1 MTKMITVKFLS
12 KLPDKVW
19 YRQFPDEELNWGQCR
34 FVFDK
39 TCDVYDWLVVYDDTP
54 PMDNER
60 FSNYSEQLTCPKEH
74 TLLVTQE
81 PHPIKVYGE
90 SYTHQFAHVL
100 TSQTEKELPHPGR
113 IYSQPALL
121 WFYGMGQKH
130 LRSFNEIAQGPK
142 TAKQQDLS
150 VVWSN
155 KRQRHTTL
163 YQRYRF
169 LTRLK
174 QELAGMEI
182 FGAGHTPL
190 DDKAEA
196 LDPFRYHIAI
206 ENHVSK
212 HHWTEKIADAFLGGC
227 LPFYHGC
234 PNLDDYFPRQS
245 FIPIDIFAIE
255 PSIKI
260 IKQAIAG
267 NEYEKR
273 ATFIEQARQRVLYDF
288 NLFAV
293 IASIIDQHHDDCL
306 TVQDQRIFSRR
317 AANRKSLG
325 VFIQHQWNKQ
335 FFRLKYSLKNLM
347 H

>member
-1 MTKMITVKFLS
+1 MITVKFLS

-19 YRQFPDEELNWGQCR
+19 YRQFPDEELVWGQCR

-39 TCDVYDWLVVYDDTP
+39 ACDAYDWLVVYDDTP
-54 PMDNER
+54 PMGKER
-60 FSNYSEQLTCPKEH
+60 FSNYSERLQCPGEH
-74 TLLVTQE
+74 TLLITQE
-81 PHPIKVYGE
+81 PHPIKVYGD

-100 TSQTEKELPHPGR
+100 TSQTEQELPHPGR

-121 WFYGMGQKH
+121 WFYGMGQQH
-130 LRSFNEIAQGPK
+130 LRNFNDIARGRGI
-142 TAKQQDLS
+142 AKRKNLS

-169 LTRLK
+169 LARLK
-174 QELAGMEI
+174 QELHGLEI
-182 FGAGHTPL
+182 FGAEHTPL

-196 LDPFRYHIAI
+196 LDAFRYHIAI

-234 PNLDDYFPRQS
+234 PNLDDYFPRES
-245 FIPIDIFAIE
+245 FIPIDIFDIE
-255 PSIKI
+255 LSIKK
-260 IKQAIAG
+260 IKQAITG

-273 ATFIEQARQRVLYDF
+273 ASFIEEARQRVLYDY

-293 IASIIDQHHDDCL
+293 ISSIIDKHNKTGL
-306 TVQDQRIFSRR
+306 TVRDQLIISRR
-317 AANRKSLG
+317 AANRKSWG

-335 FFRLKYSLKNLM
+335 FFRLKYSLNNLM